1 MNSDRIGVKKRGR
14 LRRRWQQDIDGD
26 LRILNVRRWKEK
38 EK

>member
-1 MNSDRIGVKKRGR
+1 MNSDTIGVKKRGR
-14 LRRRWQQDIDGD
+14 LRRWQQYIDGD